1 METFFYPRSVAV
13 AGASQKEN
21 LGNHVIKNLKSG
33 FDGDIYP
40 INPNYEEIEGLP
52 CYPSIDK
59 VPGHVDLA
67 IVLVPA
73 KAIPALL
80 ESCAQKGTRRVIIES
95 AGFSET
101 GEEGRA
107 LQEKCDEIARK
118 NGIRLWGP
126 NCMGNVNIHKQ
137 YFFTFMHPRIRA
149 SGLLPGRIS
158 LIVQSGMMSAVFLAE
173 LARKGIGVAKAC
185 SIGNRAD
192 VNECDLIAFLEKD
205 ADTEVIAL
213 YLESIPQGRRFAQ
226 LVEAS
231 TKPIVLLKGGQSDAG
246 AQAAMS
252 HTSSLSGNSRLATS
266 ILSNAGVTM
275 ANSIFQMMDMANTLA
290 AIPKLNPACR
300 IAIMTLSGGAGILAC
315 DALARS
321 GLTIAALSEETK
333 KKLLD
338 VFPPWMPPSNPID
351 LFPAVALRGREI
363 AFKSSLDATLEDPG
377 IDAVVI
383 HFVAGLD
390 ETMAGQLMTIKK
402 RADQLGKTV
411 IFWLMGLA
419 EGKKAFAE
427 NARAAGI
434 TVHSDGTRLA
444 ECLAAV
450 ARFNAYKNQEKE
462 SAAEAMTTLPEPRQL
477 DLPHSHKILDEF
489 DSKRLLNDW
498 QIPVVE
504 EKIATSHAQ
513 AWDFA
518 SQVGL
523 PVVMK
528 GLAPDMAHKT
538 EHGLVKLGI
547 SDQPQL
553 IQTYDTLRD
562 MVGDSGRVLVQKQI
576 ACDYELIAGFLRDT
590 QFGPCVMFGL
600 GGLLAELE
608 PDVMFAL
615 APLTQAKAVQ
625 LIHSLRNRKLLQG
638 FRGMIPLDENA
649 AARLLVN
656 LGNLG
661 ATHPQIEQID
671 INPLVVSKG
680 VPIAVDAN
688 VVLK

>member
-21 LGNHVIKNLKSG
+21 LGNHVVKNLKSG

-40 INPNYEEIEGLP
+40 INPGYDEIEGLP
-52 CYPSIDK
+52 CYPSIDA
-59 VPGHVDLA
+59 VPGHVDLV

-80 ESCAQKGTRRVIIES
+80 ESCAKKGTRRVIIES

-101 GEEGRA
+101 GDEGRD
-107 LQEKCDEIARK
+107 LQIRCDEIARK

-126 NCMGNVNIHKQ
+126 NCMGNVNVHKQ
-137 YFFTFMHPRIRA
+137 YFFTFMHPRIRS

-192 VNECDLIAFLEKD
+192 VNECDLIEFLEKD

-213 YLESIPQGRRFAQ
+213 YLESIPQGRRFTQ

-231 TKPIVLLKGGQSDAG
+231 SKPIVLLKGGQSDAG

-275 ANSIFQMMDMANTLA
+275 ADSIFQMMDMANTLA

-315 DALARS
+315 DGLERS
-321 GLTIAALSEETK
+321 GLTIATLSEETK

-351 LFPAVALRGREI
+351 LFPAVALRGREV
-363 AFKSSLDATLEDPG
+363 AFRSSLEAALEDPG
-377 IDAVVI
+377 VDAVVI

-390 ETMAGQLMTIKK
+390 ESMPRQLETIKQ

-411 IFWLMGLA
+411 VFWLMGLA

-427 NARAAGI
+427 KARAAGI
-434 TVHSDGTRLA
+434 VVHSDSTRLA

-450 ARFNAYKNQEKE
+450 AQFNAYQRQVNEN
-462 SAAEAMTTLPEPRQL
+462 AAEPIPEIPKPKQL
-477 DLPHSHKILDEF
+477 DLPSTHKILDEF
-489 DSKRLLNDW
+489 DSKRLLGAW

-504 EKIATSHAQ
+504 EKLAATRDE

-518 SQVGL
+518 NQVGL

-528 GLAPDMAHKT
+528 GLAPDKAHKT

-547 SDQPQL
+547 SGQPQL
-553 IQTYDTLRD
+553 IQTYEELHAQL
-562 MVGDSGRVLVQKQI
+562 GDSGRVLVQKQLSY
-576 ACDYELIAGFLRDT
+576 DYELIAGFLRDS
-590 QFGPCVMFGL
+590 QFGPCVMLGL
-600 GGLLAELE
+600 GGILAELE

-615 APLTQAKAVQ
+615 APLTKAKAVQ
-625 LIHSLRNRKLLQG
+625 LIRSLRNSKLMKG
-638 FRGMIPLDENA
+638 FRGMTPLDEDA
-649 AARLLVN
+649 ASQLLVN
-656 LGNLG
+656 LGNFG

-671 INPLVVSKG
+671 INPLVVCNG
-680 VPIAVDAN
+680 APMAVDAN
-688 VVLK
+688 VILK